1 MPPDERR
8 AIKSGRSAKKSCW
21 EFFSQHFN
29 TFYIFAHK
37 EETSL
42 VNARTHNQVHQRET
56 PSTIYKYS
64 NVDDDIEEDVDE
76 DIEEDADVDED
87 VGMSDLV
94 ET

>member
-1 MPPDERR
+1 MPPDERK
-8 AIKSGRSAKKSCW
+8 AIKSGRSAKNLAGNLFLSILT
-21 EFFSQHFN
+21 H
-29 TFYIFAHK
+29 YIIFAHK

-56 PSTIYKYS
+56 TSTIYKYS
-64 NVDDDIEEDVDE
+64 NVDE
-76 DIEEDADVDED
+76 DIEEDIEEDGDVDED

>member
-1 MPPDERR
+1 MPPDEKK
-8 AIKSGRSAKKSCW
+8 AIKSGRSAKNLAGN
-21 EFFSQHFN
+21 FFLSILTHSIF
-29 TFYIFAHK
+29 FAHK

-56 PSTIYKYS
+56 PSTIYKHS
-64 NVDDDIEEDVDE
+64 NVNDDIDEDVDE
-76 DIEEDADVDED
+76 DIEEDVDVDED

>member
-1 MPPDERR
+1 MPPDERK
-8 AIKSGRSAKKSCW
+8 AIKSGRSAKILLGI
-21 EFFSQHFN
+21 FSQHSI
-29 TFYIFAHK
+29 TFYNFCCHK

-56 PSTIYKYS
+56 TSTIYKYS
-64 NVDDDIEEDVDE
+64 NVDE
-76 DIEEDADVDED
+76 DIEEDIEEDGDVDED